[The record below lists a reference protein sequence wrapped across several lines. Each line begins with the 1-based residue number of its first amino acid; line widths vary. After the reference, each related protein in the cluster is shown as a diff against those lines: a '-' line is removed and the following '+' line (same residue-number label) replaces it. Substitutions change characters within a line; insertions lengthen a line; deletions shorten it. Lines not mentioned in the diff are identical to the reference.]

1 MTWKINKLNK
11 ITQQNNW
18 KNCKKS
24 TVVLLPKY
32 FSLLWAQLICSLVM
46 FLAQNG
52 RSHELSVTIMDWA
65 SRLIHHYAT
74 SLWARM
80 QLIGQNSL
88 SMFQAGPQ
96 FPRIMLSPSSC
107 VSHPNFPNPHHH
119 NLLPLLYS
127 LVGGALMMTESSTHV
142 WDPLIQGLRW
152 LSGSIALLLTI
163 KSFIRRGT

>member
-1 MTWKINKLNK
+1 M
-11 ITQQNNW
+11 
-18 KNCKKS
+18 
-24 TVVLLPKY
+24 VLWPKY

-52 RSHELSVTIMDWA
+52 RSQELSVTIMDWA

-96 FPRIMLSPSSC
+96 FPRIMLSPSSH
-107 VSHPNFPNPHHH
+107 VSHPNFSNPHHH

-142 WDPLIQGLRW
+142 WDPLI
-152 LSGSIALLLTI
+152 
-163 KSFIRRGT
+163 

>member
-1 MTWKINKLNK
+1 M
-11 ITQQNNW
+11 
-18 KNCKKS
+18 
-24 TVVLLPKY
+24 VLWPKY

-52 RSHELSVTIMDWA
+52 RSQELSVTIMDWA

-96 FPRIMLSPSSC
+96 FPRIMLSPSSR
-107 VSHPNFPNPHHH
+107 VSHPNFSNPHHH

-127 LVGGALMMTESSTHV
+127 LVGGVLMMTESSTHV